1 MMEEEISLGPKI
13 RNLIGFSALIMIVF
27 CLVVAYHISQGRRE
41 AVEAAELK
49 TESLTNSLTD
59 HTELTL
65 LAVDMTI
72 RRAIERQ
79 YLNALFGSNLKDY
92 MENQFKVWLTETPQ
106 VASLAILNDKGEVIV
121 SAFKSNQES
130 KEVQNALF
138 TDKALF
144 DVMRDATDSDV
155 FVGQL
160 QENNKNMV
168 VLARRFSKVSGE
180 FGGIVV
186 GTLPPG
192 YFNDFYHSIAFG
204 DLQFMAIE
212 LLNVGHQQTLLASGP
227 ESGRPSYMHLLNS
240 LKDASEHKVQAAGV
254 TVDVLQYNNQIAV
267 IGSRRLRNFNIAVH
281 VLLTEND
288 IFADWRQAR
297 AKDIGFLVLFVLFG
311 SVLSF
316 FAVAMAKQM
325 SRAEESESAAILAS
339 QAKSEFLANMSHE
352 LRTPLNAII
361 GYSEMINSEYFGP
374 LNQKQKDRIHDIN
387 LCGSH
392 LLQLINDILEFS
404 KGDAGKLELI
414 EEKVDVVEVINE
426 AIRISNAKARTKSI
440 RLVSSIEP
448 GLPNIWV
455 DRRKLMQVILNL
467 VTNSI
472 KFTPEG
478 GQVRIGVS
486 VDSHQVMHIT
496 VVDNGVG
503 MSEEDIPKALSV
515 FGQVHRTHGHEGTGL
530 GLPLCKMYIEL
541 HGGKFSLTS
550 KLGQGTTVHIALPHQ
565 RTLAVKNSDHR

>member
-1 MMEEEISLGPKI
+1 MEDNIALSPKI

-27 CLVVAYHISQGRRE
+27 CLVVAYHISEGRSQAE
-41 AVEAAELK
+41 DAAKLK
-49 TESLTNSLTD
+49 TESLTNSLAD

-92 MENQFKVWLTETPQ
+92 MESQLKLWIDETPQ
-106 VASLAILNDKGEVIV
+106 VASLAILNDTGEIVV
-121 SAFKSNQES
+121 SASKYKNMDTPEDENSIFKSKS
-130 KEVQNALF
+130 
-138 TDKALF
+138 LF
-144 DVMRDATDSDV
+144 DVMKDASDEDV

-160 QENNKNMV
+160 QRDNKNMI

-186 GTLPPG
+186 ASLPPS

-212 LLNVGHQQTLLASGP
+212 LLNSGNKQTLLASGP
-227 ESGRPSYMHLLNS
+227 ESSRTSYSHLLEK
-240 LKDASEHKVQAAGV
+240 LKNAPEHQLKVAGV
-254 TVDVLQYNNQIAV
+254 AVDVLQYNKQIAV
-267 IGSRRLRNFNIAVH
+267 IGSRKLKNFNIAVH
-281 VLLTEND
+281 VLLSESD
-288 IFADWRQAR
+288 IFTEWRQGR

-316 FAVAMAKQM
+316 FAIAMAKQM

-387 LCGSH
+387 LCGAH

-404 KGDAGKLELI
+404 KGEAGKLELI
-414 EEKVDVVEVINE
+414 EEKVDIAEVVNE
-426 AIRISNAKARTKSI
+426 AVRISNAKARTKSI
-440 RLVSSIEP
+440 RLISSLDPE
-448 GLPNIWV
+448 LPNLWA

-467 VTNSI
+467 LTNSI
-472 KFTPEG
+472 KFTPENG
-478 GQVRIGVS
+478 SVRVS
-486 VDSHQVMHIT
+486 VNVDSHQVMHIT
-496 VVDNGVG
+496 VTDTGVG

-530 GLPLCKMYIEL
+530 GLPLCKMYIDL
-541 HGGKFSLTS
+541 HGGKFVLTS
-550 KLGQGTTVHIALPHQ
+550 KLGQGTTVHIMMPHQ
-565 RTLAVKNSDHR
+565 RTLQAKRV

>member
-1 MMEEEISLGPKI
+1 MEEEGTLGPRI

-41 AVEAAELK
+41 AVMAAELK

-92 MENQFKVWLTETPQ
+92 MENQFHVWLDETPQ
-106 VASLAILNDKGEVIV
+106 VASLAILNEKGDVVV
-121 SAFKSNQES
+121 SASKSKQKNKQLERENIIYKS
-130 KEVQNALF
+130 
-138 TDKALF
+138 KALF
-144 DVMRDATDSDV
+144 DKMQDASDADV

-160 QENNKNMV
+160 QKDSKNMV
-168 VLARRFSKVSGE
+168 VLARRYSKVNGE

-186 GTLPPG
+186 ASLPSG

-212 LLNVGHQQTLLASGP
+212 LLKANSKQTLLASGP
-227 ESGRPSYMHLLNS
+227 ENSRPSYMSLLNS
-240 LKDASEHKVQAAGV
+240 LKDAPEHKVQTAGV
-254 TVDVLQYNNQIAV
+254 AVDVLQYNRQIAV
-267 IGSRRLRNFNIAVH
+267 IGSRKLRNFNIAVH
-281 VLLTEND
+281 VLLTEDD
-288 IFADWRQAR
+288 IFSEWRSSR

-325 SRAEESESAAILAS
+325 SRAEESESSAILAS

-404 KGDAGKLELI
+404 KGEAGKLELI
-414 EEKVDVVEVINE
+414 EEKVDIVEVVNE

-440 RLVSSIEP
+440 HLISSIESN
-448 GLPNIWV
+448 LPNVWI
-455 DRRKLMQVILNL
+455 DRRKIMQVLLNL
-467 VTNSI
+467 LTNSI

-478 GQVRIGVS
+478 GQVRVS
-486 VDSHQVMHIT
+486 VNLDSHKVMHIT
-496 VVDNGVG
+496 VNDNGVG

-550 KLGQGTTVHIALPHQ
+550 KLGHGTTVHIAFPHQ
-565 RTLAVKNSDHR
+565 RTLVLKK